1 MNPSCGIIQDLLP
14 LYAENLCG
22 EESRAAVEEHLAGC
36 ESCREKL
43 SELRRQEKEQPSPEL
58 PLKNVYLKI
67 RKKQLRLVVLAL
79 CLTLFAVTVTAG
91 RARQPHPVPYLPS
104 YEFEFTP
111 LQTGGIVMRYDE
123 SLQPI
128 AIEGHG
134 EVTEPGDEAS
144 FYVFTLM
151 FEASSEPGQI
161 DDGKDL
167 PFRAIEQSVRSTVLL
182 SSQSDM
188 PVRVYMIGPDGQ
200 ATLLYADPAPEGAEL
215 NGGLYMLPRLALN
228 YYALIMLGLL
238 CLTGAAWLLCLK
250 LKKEKARRILGLAFL
265 IPLSYLLA
273 QLAVKGLSGLSW
285 DLGMDLRY
293 ILLAAAFA
301 FGAMA
306 FSLRQW
312 RERRA

>member
-1 MNPSCGIIQDLLP
+1 MNPNCGIIQDLLP

-43 SELRRQEKEQPSPEL
+43 SELRDQEKKQPAPEL

-67 RKKQLRLVVLAL
+67 RKKQLRMVALAV
-79 CLTLFAVTVTAG
+79 CAVLFAVTVMAG
-91 RARQPHPVPYLPS
+91 RAGQPHPVPYLPS
-104 YEFEFTP
+104 YEFEFMP

-134 EVTEPGDEAS
+134 EVAEPGNEEY
-144 FYVFTLM
+144 FYVYTLM
-151 FEASSEPGQI
+151 FETRSEPGQI

-167 PFRAIEQSVRSTVLL
+167 PFRAIEQTVRSTVLL
-182 SSQSDM
+182 SSQSEM
-188 PVRVYMIGPDGQ
+188 PVRVYMIGPDGK
-200 ATLLYADPAPEGAEL
+200 ATLLYADPAPDGAEQ
-215 NGGLYMLPRLALN
+215 NGGLFLLPRLALN

-238 CLTGAAWLLCLK
+238 CLTGAVWLICLK
-250 LKKEKARRILGLAFL
+250 LKKERARRILGLAFL

-306 FSLRQW
+306 LWLRQR
-312 RERRA
+312 REKRA